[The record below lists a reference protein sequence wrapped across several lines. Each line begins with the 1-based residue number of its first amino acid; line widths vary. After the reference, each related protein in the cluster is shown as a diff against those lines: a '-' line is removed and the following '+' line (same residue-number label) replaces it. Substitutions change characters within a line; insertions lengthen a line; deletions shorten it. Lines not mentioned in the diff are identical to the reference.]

1 MQFLPDEFETPSD
14 MFEAVYPDVA
24 AAPECLLVLGVGEL
38 DAEESVE
45 FGPSKDYSL
54 TASVSSSADS
64 ETAAAYLESIKE
76 AGTCAD
82 DPKITFQGDELPV
95 EINTDSA
102 TLDGA
107 DENFTIELAGD
118 VSGDPISIIGTV
130 ALAGNEVLLLAG
142 WDPASNEANVPLAAG
157 MFLTKLDAARN

>member
-1 MQFLPDEFETPSD
+1 M
-14 MFEAVYPDVA
+14 A

-64 ETAAAYLESIKE
+64 ETAAAYFESIKE
-76 AGTCAD
+76 AAGTCAD